1 MQESIYKIEWSLFI
15 AMCEN
20 ASLQEAAEAYGLSAS
35 AASRALR
42 RLEDS
47 LGANLFDRTCKPMVL
62 TPEGK
67 ALYRKIKP
75 AHVITKDALEAFKE
89 SNAKHP
95 DLKIGFLDSFSLS
108 VVPKFIERV
117 KSSASSITCLT
128 GSSDR
133 LLERLAKREVDVILS
148 SDPSLENSEYR
159 RLLLIREPSIA
170 IFPRSIEFYST
181 APSWNHLLF
190 CNFPFIN
197 SYGKS
202 GRGKLLHSFLLTS
215 GIALTGN
222 LVCDSLIIKLQL
234 VSDNVGWSITSPLS
248 LVCHPEY
255 FSKLNFSPLPS
266 PGIERSIYL
275 LGREDLPIK
284 LFNEIAATICT
295 VYEDNILPEMQKVM
309 PNLAKQ
315 CHTRRPE

>member
-159 RLLLIREPSIA
+159 RLLLIREPSM
-170 IFPRSIEFYST
+170 R
-181 APSWNHLLF
+181 
-190 CNFPFIN
+190 
-197 SYGKS
+197 
-202 GRGKLLHSFLLTS
+202 SFLEVSSSTVQHRV
-215 GIALTGN
+215 GIIYCSAISRLSIRTGKAEEAN
-222 LVCDSLIIKLQL
+222 CCIAS
-234 VSDNVGWSITSPLS
+234 
-248 LVCHPEY
+248 
-255 FSKLNFSPLPS
+255 FSRL
-266 PGIERSIYL
+266 GL
-275 LGREDLPIK
+275 L
-284 LFNEIAATICT
+284 
-295 VYEDNILPEMQKVM
+295 
-309 PNLAKQ
+309 
-315 CHTRRPE
+315 